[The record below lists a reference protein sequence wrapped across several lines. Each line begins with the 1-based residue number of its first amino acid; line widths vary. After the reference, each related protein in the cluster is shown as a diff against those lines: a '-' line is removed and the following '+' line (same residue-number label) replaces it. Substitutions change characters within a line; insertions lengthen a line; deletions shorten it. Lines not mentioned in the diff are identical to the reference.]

1 MTAKHIFALIVL
13 PSFFLSGPALEAQ
26 EAPAEA
32 RPGVSVVRYFKCP
45 MGQSEEAVRILNEE
59 WRSYA
64 EQQIEEGRLIDY
76 GILVHSWGDE
86 WNVVDYFVAEDMDGW
101 RAAWSAIL
109 SALNEADP
117 EGEMY
122 ERFSELCTEH
132 KDNIY
137 TVVSPPGAAGE
148 M

>member
-1 MTAKHIFALIVL
+1 MRRMFAAVVL
-13 PSFFLSGPALEAQ
+13 VSAVLAGPAVEAQ
-26 EAPAEA
+26 EEAADA

-59 WRSYA
+59 WRAYA
-64 EQQIEEGRLIDY
+64 ERQIEEGRLLDY

-86 WNVVDYFVAEDMDGW
+86 WNVMDYFVAEDMEGW
-101 RAAWSAIL
+101 RAAWSAML
-109 SALNEADP
+109 SAMSEADP

-137 TVVSPPGAAGE
+137 TVVPPPDATGE